1 MPNAKAKVSAIVP
14 AAGSGVRMG
23 GDMKKQF
30 LSIHGKPILTYA
42 LTTLSSSPRINE
54 IILVAPADEMEF
66 CRVEIVERYEIPKI
80 KEIVEG
86 GITRHESVARG
97 FLYVSEDMDVA
108 LTHDGV
114 RPFITHGMI
123 DAVVEAAMKFG
134 AAATAI
140 RARDTLKK
148 VTGDVITGSIN
159 REEVM
164 RIQTPQAFTRLT
176 LMKAFHEANRS
187 GFAGSDESSLME
199 RIDVP
204 VHVVE
209 GSETN
214 MKITT
219 TEDLRIAE
227 AMVSALF

>member
-1 MPNAKAKVSAIVP
+1 MPNMKAKVSAIVP
-14 AAGSGVRMG
+14 AAGSGMRMG

-30 LSIHGKPILTYA
+30 LSINGKPILTYA
-42 LTTLSSSPRINE
+42 LTTLSSSPRISE

-66 CRVEIVERYEIPKI
+66 CRVEIVERYGIPKV

-114 RPFITHGMI
+114 RPFITHAMI
-123 DAVVEAAMKFG
+123 DAVVEAAMRHG
-134 AAATAI
+134 AAVTAI
-140 RARDTLKK
+140 RVRDTLKK
-148 VTGDVITGSIN
+148 VTGGMITGPVN
-159 REEVM
+159 REDVM
-164 RIQTPQAFTRLT
+164 RIQTPQAFTRMT

-187 GFAGSDESSLME
+187 GFAGSDESSLVE
-199 RIDVP
+199 RIGAP
-204 VHVVE
+204 IHVVD

-219 TEDLRIAE
+219 TEDMRIAE
-227 AMVSALF
+227 ALVSVLF

>member
-1 MPNAKAKVSAIVP
+1 MPNIKAKVSAIVP

-23 GDMKKQF
+23 SDTKKQF
-30 LSIHGKPILTYA
+30 LSINGKPILTYA
-42 LTTLSSSPRINE
+42 LATLSSSPRINE

-66 CRVEIVERYEIPKI
+66 CREQIVDRYGITKV

-123 DAVVEAAMKFG
+123 DSVVDAAMRHG
-134 AAATAI
+134 AAVTAI
-140 RARDTLKK
+140 RVRDTLKK
-148 VTGDVITGSIN
+148 VSGGVISGPVN

-164 RIQTPQAFTRLT
+164 RIQTPQAFTRMT
-176 LMKAFHEANRS
+176 LIKALHEANRS
-187 GFAGSDESSLME
+187 GFAGSDESSLVE
-199 RIDVP
+199 RIGTP
-204 VHVVE
+204 VHVVD

-227 AMVSALF
+227 ALFSGLF